1 MFNFYTLIKK
11 NYDIPNPNY
20 DLHKIEL
27 PARILIAGPSG
38 SMKTSALLNLLVLLG
53 DKTINK
59 LILCVKSADEPL
71 YNHVIDSL
79 PEELVTVY
87 ENGDVPPRE
96 AEIKEIVGK
105 NKKKIPFMKFIVFD
119 DLLYENQKEIK
130 NYYIYGRKSFYT
142 MCYISQSYFKTPNDI
157 RKNCQYFILAKG
169 LLERD
174 LNLILTEFTFGYD
187 KDYVINKYKE
197 ITKEAGHIMLFD
209 TIKQEIRI
217 DFVNVLER
225 CSAQEPPS
233 VRSPK
238 QII

>member
-38 SMKTSALLNLLVLLG
+38 SMKTSALLNLFVLFG
-53 DKTINK
+53 DDTFNK

-71 YNHVIDSL
+71 YNHVIDKL

-87 ENGDVPPRE
+87 ENGDVPPRD
-96 AEIKEIVGK
+96 AELKEVVGK
-105 NKKKIPFMKFIVFD
+105 KKKKVPFMKFIVFD
-119 DLLYENQKEIK
+119 DLLYENQSEIK

-142 MCYISQSYFKTPNDI
+142 MCYISQAYHKTPVDI

-169 LLERD
+169 LLNRD
-174 LNLILTEFTFGYD
+174 LNLILSEFSFGYD
-187 KDYVINKYKE
+187 KDYVIDKYKE

-217 DFVNVLER
+217 DFINVL
-225 CSAQEPPS
+225 
-233 VRSPK
+233 PK
-238 QII
+238 QVNSKGEVIEI

>member
-11 NYDIPNPNY
+11 NYDIPNTNF
-20 DLHKIEL
+20 DLHHIEL

-38 SMKTSALLNLLVLLG
+38 SMKTNALLNLLVLLG

-71 YNHVIDSL
+71 YNHLIDSL
-79 PEELVTVY
+79 PENMISVY
-87 ENGDVPPRE
+87 ENGEVPSRDS
-96 AEIKEIVGK
+96 EIKEIKGK
-105 NKKKIPFMKFIVFD
+105 SKKKIPYMKFIIFD

-187 KDYVINKYKE
+187 KDYVIRKYKE
-197 ITKEAGHIMLFD
+197 ITKDAGHIMLFD
-209 TIKQEIRI
+209 TLKQEIRI
-217 DFVNVLER
+217 DFINPL
-225 CSAQEPPS
+225 
-233 VRSPK
+233 PK
-238 QII
+238 NLN

>member
-20 DLHKIEL
+20 NLHKIEL

-38 SMKTSALLNLLVLLG
+38 SMKTNALLNLLVLLG

-59 LILCVKSADEPL
+59 LILCVKSSDEPL
-71 YNHVIDSL
+71 YQHLIDSI
-79 PEELVTVY
+79 PENMISIY
-87 ENGDVPPRE
+87 ENGEVPPRE
-96 AEIKEIVGK
+96 SEIKEIKLK
-105 NKKKIPFMKFIVFD
+105 NKKKIPYMKFIIFD

-142 MCYISQSYFKTPNDI
+142 MCYISQSYFKTPLDI

-174 LNLILTEFTFGYD
+174 LNLILSEFTFGYD
-187 KDYVINKYKE
+187 KDYVIQKYKE
-197 ITKEAGHIMLFD
+197 ITKDAGHILLFD
-209 TIKQEIRI
+209 TLKQEIRI
-217 DFVNVLER
+217 DYINVL
-225 CSAQEPPS
+225 
-233 VRSPK
+233 PK
-238 QII
+238 N